1 MRRLEGRVQPYAWGS
16 TDFIPELL
24 GVEPTGEPQAELWL
38 GAHTSAPAMV
48 DGQPLDAVIAADP
61 KGTVGEKSVQHF
73 GPLLPYLLKVLSAS
87 KPLSLQA
94 HPTRAQAEAGFGAEQ
109 EAGVA
114 LDAPTRTYRDD
125 WPKPEMLCALVKTQV
140 LCGFREPAET
150 YALFEALGVPSAL
163 ELVQPLRD
171 GGAESL
177 KKVFQDILRLGE
189 DERAVVGEVVEAT
202 GRVDD
207 QDDLG
212 LFADTAQRLG
222 GAYPGDPGVLG
233 ALLMNRV
240 TLEPGQA
247 TFLGAGNLH
256 AYLEGSAVEIMAN
269 SDNVLRGGLTSK
281 SVNVE
286 ELLKILDFTPGFPG
300 FVPCTEGPAGV
311 WSYEPYA
318 EEFALWR
325 LVPGGATAPVPN
337 GHTAR
342 VVLVTEGEFMLQSGS
357 EQLELARGRSAF
369 LSAGEEA
376 TLEGRGLAFVAGP
389 GIG

>member
-1 MRRLEGRVQPYAWGS
+1 
-16 TDFIPELL
+16 
-24 GVEPTGEPQAELWL
+24 
-38 GAHTSAPAMV
+38 
-48 DGQPLDAVIAADP
+48 
-61 KGTVGEKSVQHF
+61 
-73 GPLLPYLLKVLSAS
+73 
-87 KPLSLQA
+87 
-94 HPTRAQAEAGFGAEQ
+94 
-109 EAGVA
+109 
-114 LDAPTRTYRDD
+114 
-125 WPKPEMLCALVKTQV
+125 
-140 LCGFREPAET
+140 
-150 YALFEALGVPSAL
+150 
-163 ELVQPLRD
+163 
-171 GGAESL
+171 
-177 KKVFQDILRLGE
+177 
-189 DERAVVGEVVEAT
+189 
-202 GRVDD
+202 
-207 QDDLG
+207 
-212 LFADTAQRLG
+212 
-222 GAYPGDPGVLG
+222 VLG

-281 SVNVE
+281 FVNVE

-337 GHTAR
+337 RHTAR
-342 VVLVTEGEFMLQSGS
+342 VVLVTEGEFVLQSGS